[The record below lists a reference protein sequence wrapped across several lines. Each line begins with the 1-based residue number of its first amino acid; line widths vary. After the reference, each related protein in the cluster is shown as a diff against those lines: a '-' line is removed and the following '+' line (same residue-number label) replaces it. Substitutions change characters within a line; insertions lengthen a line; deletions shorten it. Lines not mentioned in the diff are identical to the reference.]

1 MSATRGPALPVLWLC
16 GPPGVGK
23 STVAW
28 HTFRAH
34 ARSGTRTAYADIDQ
48 LGICFPEPPDDPDRH
63 RLKARNLR
71 AVLAA
76 ARAAGAR
83 RAVVSGV
90 VDPAHGPHMAELA
103 GTAPAV
109 VRLRAD
115 RAELE
120 RRFLGRGDPPHSLA
134 EVLAEADVY
143 DRGTFADATVDTTA
157 LHVTEVVRRVRASAS
172 AHLARPATAPPPTPR
187 SGPRP
192 GPAPGGPVLWLSG
205 TRGTGKSAVG
215 WEVFQTLLRA
225 GVAAAFIDLEQIGF
239 LSPAPADDPG
249 NLRLGARN
257 LAALW
262 TTYRAAGAQALV
274 VVGTDGS
281 APAVAHITAA
291 LPEARFTLRRLHAGP
306 DRITQRVFLRGA
318 GHGPALPGDP
328 LRGKPEPY
336 LARAARRARAE
347 AAARERTGPPVPRV
361 RTDDHS
367 AAETARMI
375 LAVTGWPGPGL
386 LTG

>member
-1 MSATRGPALPVLWLC
+1 MPPTHGPALPVLWLC

-48 LGICFPEPPDDPDRH
+48 LGIAFPEPPDDPGRH

-90 VDPAHGPHMAELA
+90 VDPAHGPHTAELA
-103 GTAPAV
+103 GTAPTV

-115 RAELE
+115 RAELG
-120 RRFLGRGDPPHSLA
+120 RRFLGRGDPPHSLDA
-134 EVLAEADVY
+134 VLAEAGIL
-143 DRGTFADATVDTTA
+143 DRSTFADATLDTTG
-157 LHVTEVVRRVRASAS
+157 LHVTEVVRRVRARAA
-172 AHLARPATAPPPTPR
+172 AHPARPAAAPPPAI
-187 SGPRP
+187 P
-192 GPAPGGPVLWLSG
+192 GTAPGGPVLWLSG

-249 NLRLGARN
+249 NLRLSARN

-306 DRITQRVFLRGA
+306 GRITRRVFLRGA

-336 LARAARRARAE
+336 LARAARGARAE

-375 LAVTGWPGPGL
+375 LAATGWPGL
-386 LTG
+386 LTVRPPRRA